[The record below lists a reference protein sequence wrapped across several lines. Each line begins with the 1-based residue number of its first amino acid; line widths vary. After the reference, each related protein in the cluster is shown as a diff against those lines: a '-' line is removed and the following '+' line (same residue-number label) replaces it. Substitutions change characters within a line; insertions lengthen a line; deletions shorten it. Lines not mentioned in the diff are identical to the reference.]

1 MFENERHHVALCDA
15 EESDH
20 SSNSSRVAN
29 VTGVSDNTNIPL
41 QTVKVKVKNCENIYV
56 NSAWGLFDSCSQL
69 SYITMI
75 TPQY

>member
-41 QTVKVKVKNCENIYV
+41 QTVKVKNCENIYV
-56 NSAWGLFDSCSQL
+56 NSASGLFNSCSQL